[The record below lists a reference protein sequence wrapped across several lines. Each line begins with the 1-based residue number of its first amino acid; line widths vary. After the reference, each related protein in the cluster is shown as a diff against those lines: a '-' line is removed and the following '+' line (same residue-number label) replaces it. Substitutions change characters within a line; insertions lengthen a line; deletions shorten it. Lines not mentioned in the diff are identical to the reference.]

1 MTIDPFTQKYVNK
14 GVLKY
19 TYSLVAGIN
28 RQMIYTRQQNDMC
41 DLFPKIT
48 IKHTGKIILL
58 LTTPMGAQ
66 WLSGRVF
73 DSRPRGRGFEHHRL
87 QCDVLFVCFVALRHK
102 STAMV
107 IAGRSVHLTT
117 LFFLGKLEQAINQLS
132 CTYFRL

>member
-1 MTIDPFTQKYVNK
+1 MLT

-48 IKHTGKIILL
+48 IKHTGKIVLS

-66 WLSGRVF
+66 WLSGRVV
-73 DSRPRGRGFEHHRL
+73 DSRPRGRVFEPHRL
-87 QCDVLFVCFVALRHK
+87 HCVVSFSKTH
-102 STAMV
+102 
-107 IAGRSVHLTT
+107 
-117 LFFLGKLEQAINQLS
+117 
-132 CTYFRL
+132 